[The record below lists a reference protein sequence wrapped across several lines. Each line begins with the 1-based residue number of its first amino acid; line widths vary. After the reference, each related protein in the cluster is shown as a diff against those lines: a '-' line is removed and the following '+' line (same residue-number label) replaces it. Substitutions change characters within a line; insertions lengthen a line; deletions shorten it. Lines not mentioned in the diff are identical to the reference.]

1 MTTNLRKSSLI
12 TIILTSLIVLALCA
26 VSIGLLFV
34 SGLSFNRL
42 TQVSIGT
49 LTIVGLV
56 VWLNLRA
63 RRRWL
68 EALNHDT
75 ETLARMVGDEQR
87 ESGRPIYTAE
97 LAPLC
102 KVVREERER
111 LVHLGLTDYLSKAG
125 NRRALEQWLRDFHND
140 PEAGAPVSVLLIDID
155 HFKEINDKYGHQV
168 GDRVIESF
176 VHLLKHRVRRYD
188 LIARLGGDEF
198 CVVFPKTDLNIAASL
213 AGRLRAQ
220 LPSVIELT
228 DNLFHPLSWTGGMS
242 VTDPFDNAYDKVLW
256 RADQALIR
264 AKDNGRN
271 QTKICRPTKFTSPPP
286 PAQSTSEV
294 LH

>member
-1 MTTNLRKSSLI
+1 MTTNLRKSSLV
-12 TIILTSLIVLALCA
+12 TILVTAMIIIALCA
-26 VSIGLLFV
+26 VSIWLLFV
-34 SGLSFNRL
+34 SGLSLNRL
-42 TQVSIGT
+42 TMASAGTISVVSLI
-49 LTIVGLV
+49 

-68 EALNHDT
+68 EALDHDT
-75 ETLARMVGDEQR
+75 EALAQMVGNEQHQ
-87 ESGRPIYTAE
+87 SDQGRIQTVE

-111 LVHLGLTDYLSKAG
+111 LVHLGMTDYLSKAG
-125 NRRALEQWLRDFHND
+125 NRRALEQWLRDFHLN
-140 PEAGAPVSVLLIDID
+140 PETGAPVSVLLIDID
-155 HFKEINDKYGHQV
+155 HFKQINDSYGHKV
-168 GDRVIESF
+168 GDRVIENF
-176 VHLLKHRVRRYD
+176 VHLLKNRVRGYD

-220 LPSVIELT
+220 LPSVIELAE
-228 DNLFHPLSWTGGMS
+228 NLYHPLSWTGGMS
-242 VTDPFDNAYDKVLW
+242 VTDPFDGAYDKVLW

-264 AKDNGRN
+264 AKDSGRN
-271 QTKICRPTKFTSPPP
+271 QTKICRPSKIINSPAMQAAP
-286 PAQSTSEV
+286 EL

>member
-1 MTTNLRKSSLI
+1 MTNLRQSSLI
-12 TIILTSLIVLALCA
+12 TIVVTAVIVIALSV
-26 VSIGLLFV
+26 VSTWLLFV
-34 SGLSFNRL
+34 SGLALNR
-42 TQVSIGT
+42 VAAVAVGT
-49 LTIVGLV
+49 LTVVALV

-68 EALNHDT
+68 EALDHDT
-75 ETLARMVGDEQR
+75 EALAQMVGDENYGSDQDR
-87 ESGRPIYTAE
+87 IFTAE

-111 LVHLGLTDYLSKAG
+111 LVHLGMTDYLSKAG
-125 NRRALEQWLRDFHND
+125 NRRALEQWLRDFHLN
-140 PEAGAPVSVLLIDID
+140 PETGAPVSVLLIDID
-155 HFKEINDKYGHQV
+155 HFKQINDKYGHKV
-168 GDRVIESF
+168 GDRVIENF
-176 VHLLKHRVRRYD
+176 VHLLKHRVRHYD

-220 LPSVIELT
+220 LPSVIELAE
-228 DNLFHPLSWTGGMS
+228 NLYHPLSWTGDMS

-264 AKDNGRN
+264 AKDGGRN
-271 QTKICRPTKFTSPPP
+271 QTKICRPSKFAGAPPLQASP
-286 PAQSTSEV
+286 EL